1 MTTKEQISSIYSF
14 FCVFFFSTVQVG
26 SKPKTGVMLLNMGG
40 PETTDDV
47 HDFLLRL
54 FSDRDLMVL
63 PAQRSVDYNKQA
75 YIYYMMTHFSPSN
88 KNTFEENVNQMERRK
103 SFKAHHKIG
112 KQSMLSHSLERGNGG
127 RACRHA
133 FDATDLLAPAINL
146 SLKCLEQ
153 RSFLLSH
160 PGFCLFLP
168 APL

>member
-1 MTTKEQISSIYSF
+1 MTTKEQISSMYSF
-14 FCVFFFSTVQVG
+14 FRVFFFFSTVQVG

-75 YIYYMMTHFSPSN
+75 YIYYVITHFSSYN

-103 SFKAHHKIG
+103 SFTSHRKIG
-112 KQSMLSHSLERGNGG
+112 KQSMLSRSLETRGGG
-127 RACRHA
+127 YFGNFWVGMCRW
-133 FDATDLLAPAINL
+133 DPGTLNL
-146 SLKCLEQ
+146 
-153 RSFLLSH
+153 
-160 PGFCLFLP
+160 
-168 APL
+168 